1 MTKKDFHV
9 VICPIRALQR
19 INFVRCNTCI
29 MINTIKKNIKTI
41 LKEQNKSVKKFCAE
55 HGVNRNYINQI
66 TENTP
71 VSKIVTL
78 ARWLGTTASDLV
90 TEK

>member
-1 MTKKDFHV
+1 
-9 VICPIRALQR
+9 
-19 INFVRCNTCI
+19 
-29 MINTIKKNIKTI
+29 MIKTIKTNIKTI
-41 LKEQNKSVKKFCAE
+41 LKEQNKSIGAFCKE
-55 HGVNRNYINQI
+55 HNVNRNYISQI

-78 ARWLGTTASDLV
+78 AKWLGTTASGLV